1 MLQWFIRLSEFVE
14 FTEISIPFR
23 ENSNRQEIWVQ
34 ICAVI
39 EWKKKSI
46 PCWIHLIRRESGGNS
61 NRREDSPME
70 AFYVAFLVLRL
81 QNGFIF
87 GEFLFWCFL
96 CKFENRNNQHL
107 QIWIRLHWTHLQGN
121 ARWTS
126 LNSGRS
132 RGDGLNTPYLPPH
145 PRQNFS
151 HFNAFFGNF
160 GKIVCSP
167 RVSAEFHTFSNI
179 LCV

>member
-1 MLQWFIRLSEFVE
+1 MLLWFIRLPWICWIHW
-14 FTEISIPFR
+14 ISIPFR
-23 ENSNRQEIWVQ
+23 ENSNGQEIWFQ
-34 ICAVI
+34 ICT
-39 EWKKKSI
+39 ESLNEKKSI
-46 PCWIHLIRRESGGNS
+46 PCWIHLIRRESRENS

-70 AFYVAFLVLRL
+70 AFYVAFPVLRL

-96 CKFENRNNQHL
+96 CKFENRNDQHL
-107 QIWIRLHWTHLQGN
+107 QIWIRLHWAHLQGN

-132 RGDGLNTPYLPPH
+132 RGAGLPSPLPPPR

-151 HFNAFFGNF
+151 HFNVFFGNF

-167 RVSAEFHTFSNI
+167 RGSAEF
-179 LCV
+179 